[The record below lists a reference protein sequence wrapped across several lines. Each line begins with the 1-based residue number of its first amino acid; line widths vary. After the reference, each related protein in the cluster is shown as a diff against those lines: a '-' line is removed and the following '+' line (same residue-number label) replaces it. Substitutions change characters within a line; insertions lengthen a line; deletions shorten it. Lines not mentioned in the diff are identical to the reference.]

1 MVKTFALLGCVAAVF
16 LFQGCGGKKAETP
29 PADAA
34 TPDMAG
40 MPSGGGG
47 ASMPSGPGDGSSA
60 MAGGSGSNDLASMSG
75 VAGPG
80 SEGSMPGS
88 GYGAGGM
95 PGDGY
100 SAGGMPGGAMQ
111 TPGSGGNFP
120 PPGYDPSG
128 MPGQANSDRPRKP
141 LPPPT
146 VKEQAVMAFQA
157 GNAKRAYTLLQAHAL
172 QLSDEEA
179 AEILK
184 DYRWASHTK
193 RPQLGV
199 NIAVGVTIK
208 NPMKFTDLAPIG
220 SDDKNQA
227 GGGGGDSGFG
237 AAAGMGGMAGEGA
250 DSTKPKSLIESTGV
264 LSSRL
269 AQAFKVS
276 HEKGV
281 WCPAFKDHWL
291 STGRK
296 NAFGEQAGN
305 GMGGGGIGGF
315 YGGGAGFG
323 GNDAGGGFSSA
334 GEGGMP
340 AMPGG
345 GGMPGM
351 ADPQFGG
358 PSGPSFALVN
368 KLNLP
373 VGSSPIAPSLTFIG
387 EDDLTKLM
395 KKAVKDGYDALMIF
409 EVTIGANQA
418 IQMVT
423 NDTVIRVV
431 QPNIVAKN
439 VKRIFLSNTLSNL
452 KVARS
457 KMRGE
462 PDGVDEELEK
472 VIKGTEKG
480 IGLQDIPTALTPQ
493 LISGSRLPALIK
505 ETERSVVDRL
515 SEVNFYYYKGYLD
528 ENQKADGFEQIAGES
543 GRVIAIGSPSEK
555 LAAIEKL
562 LEREFK

>member
-1 MVKTFALLGCVAAVF
+1 MVKAFALLGCVAAVF

-29 PADAA
+29 PAVAA

-47 ASMPSGPGDGSSA
+47 TSMPGGPGDGASA
-60 MAGGSGSNDLASMSG
+60 MAGGSGSNDLASMS
-75 VAGPG
+75 AGPG

-88 GYGAGGM
+88 GYGGAGM

-100 SAGGMPGGAMQ
+100 SAGGMPGDAMP

-120 PPGYDPSG
+120 PPGYDPNG
-128 MPGQANSDRPRKP
+128 MPGQSNRPRKP

-146 VKEQAVMAFQA
+146 IKEQAVMAFQA

-220 SDDKNQA
+220 SNDKNQG

-237 AAAGMGGMAGEGA
+237 ATGMAGEGA

-281 WCPAFKDHWL
+281 WSPAFKDHWL

-296 NAFGEQAGN
+296 NAFGEQTGN

-315 YGGGAGFG
+315 NSGGAGFG
-323 GNDAGGGFSSA
+323 GNDASGGFSSA

-340 AMPGG
+340 AMPAG

-351 ADPQFGG
+351 SDPQFGG
-358 PSGPSFALVN
+358 PAGSSFALTN

-431 QPNIVAKN
+431 QPNIVAKD
-439 VKRIFLSNTLSNL
+439 VKRVFLSNTLNNL

-480 IGLQDIPTALTPQ
+480 IGLQDIPATLTPQ
-493 LISGSRLPALIK
+493 LISGRRLPALIK

>member
-1 MVKTFALLGCVAAVF
+1 MVKAFALLGCVAAVF

-34 TPDMAG
+34 TPDLAG

-47 ASMPSGPGDGSSA
+47 ASMPGGPGDGASA
-60 MAGGSGSNDLASMSG
+60 MAGGSGSNDLASMS
-75 VAGPG
+75 AGPG
-80 SEGSMPGS
+80 SEGGMPGS
-88 GYGAGGM
+88 GYSAAGM

-100 SAGGMPGGAMQ
+100 SGMPGGAMP

-120 PPGYDPSG
+120 PGYDPNG
-128 MPGQANSDRPRKP
+128 MAGQANRPRKP

-146 VKEQAVMAFQA
+146 IKEQAVMAFQT

-250 DSTKPKSLIESTGV
+250 GSTKPKSLIESTGV

-269 AQAFKVS
+269 AKAFKVS

-315 YGGGAGFG
+315 NGGGGGAGFG
-323 GNDAGGGFSSA
+323 GNDADGGFSSA

-340 AMPGG
+340 GMPAG

-387 EDDLTKLM
+387 EDDSTKLM
-395 KKAVKDGYDALMIF
+395 KKAVQDGYDALMTF

-452 KVARS
+452 KVVRS

-480 IGLQDIPTALTPQ
+480 IGLQDIPAALTPQ

>member
-1 MVKTFALLGCVAAVF
+1 MVKACALLGCVAAIF

-40 MPSGGGG
+40 MPGGGSGGG
-47 ASMPSGPGDGSSA
+47 MPGGMGDGSSD
-60 MAGGSGSNDLASMSG
+60 MPGSSGGGSNDLASMSG
-75 VAGPG
+75 MPGPG
-80 SEGSMPGS
+80 REGGMPGPGNAS
-88 GYGAGGM
+88 GM

-100 SAGGMPGGAMQ
+100 NAYGGMPGDSMP
-111 TPGSGGNFP
+111 TPGAG
-120 PPGYDPSG
+120 GYDPNG
-128 MPGQANSDRPRKP
+128 MPGGNPNSTRAKP

-179 AEILK
+179 AEVLK
-184 DYRWASHTK
+184 DYRWASHRK

-208 NPMKFTDLAPIG
+208 NPRKFTDLAPIG
-220 SDDKNQA
+220 SDDKTQA
-227 GGGGGDSGFG
+227 GGGGGDSGSG
-237 AAAGMGGMAGEGA
+237 AGAGMGMAGEGG

-269 AQAFKVS
+269 AQAFKAS

-281 WCPAFKDHWL
+281 WSPAFKEHWL

-296 NAFGEQAGN
+296 NAFGEQ
-305 GMGGGGIGGF
+305 GGGGIGSG
-315 YGGGAGFG
+315 GFG
-323 GNDAGGGFSSA
+323 GNDSGRGFSGG

-340 AMPGG
+340 MGGMPM

-358 PSGPSFALVN
+358 PSPAFAN
-368 KLNLP
+368 NAKLP
-373 VGSSPIAPSLTFIG
+373 AGSSPIAPCLTYIG
-387 EDDLTKLM
+387 EDELTKLM
-395 KKAVKDGYDALMIF
+395 KKAVQDGYDALMIF
-409 EVTIGANQA
+409 EVTIGANLA

-423 NDTVIRVV
+423 NDTAIRVV
-431 QPNIVAKN
+431 QPNIVAKE
-439 VKRIFLSNTLSNL
+439 VKRIYLSNTLSNL

-457 KMRGE
+457 KLKGE

-480 IGLQDIPTALTPQ
+480 IGLQDLPAALTPQ
-493 LISGSRLPALIK
+493 LIATSRLPALIK
-505 ETERSVVDRL
+505 ETDRSVVDRL

-528 ENQKADGFEQIAGES
+528 ENQKADGFEKIAGES

-555 LAAIEKL
+555 LAAVEKL